1 MRRFIFIIIFGS
13 FLHTQAQQTA
23 IYLDAEKDYRLAI
36 ELFDKAKYAASQK
49 EFDKSFKTAGIS
61 EEARSNSSYYAAVCA
76 AELQNADA
84 EERLLAYIEQFPVS
98 SHYND
103 GVFALGKLYYQQ
115 KKWKKVIEQLQKV
128 NSPLLNDEQQAEYN
142 FKLGLAYYRTNDF
155 DNANKNFASVKDGSS
170 KYAPAAQY
178 YYAHSMYMS
187 RNYETALSAFMKLK
201 DNEAFAP
208 VIPYYVAQIY
218 FMQGKYD
225 ELLQYAVPLYEN
237 MNVNVKQNLAAQF
250 QNGLEIE
257 RMIAEAYYKKKQY
270 EKAIPYLKD
279 YVTNSG
285 GVTRTDYYELGYA
298 YTQTNDCKGAIP
310 MFQKVTNKA
319 DTLAQFAYYHLATCF
334 LNEGNKQGA
343 RSSFE
348 RSAKMDFDKVI
359 KEESQFNYA
368 KLSYELNFQNVALQS
383 FRDFIKDYPKS
394 PYVNEAN
401 ELVVSIYASTKNY
414 RDALTEIEKTKNM
427 SPALKQIYQRVA
439 YYRGVELFLD
449 GNSAEAI
456 NMFNTS
462 LKNPID
468 RNLAGLA
475 QYWKGEAQ
483 YRLLAYDDAISSY
496 NQFMYSEGASASP
509 FYAMANYNL
518 GYAYF
523 KKEDYNNAQ
532 KEFKDYINA
541 KPADKN
547 RYDDA
552 TLRLADSHFMLKNYS
567 DAVQYYD
574 MAINNN
580 AKSKDY
586 ALYEKSVLLG
596 IQKKGGDKVAT
607 LQKILSGSPKSQY
620 YDDALYESAQANLT
634 EGNNEQALAYYK
646 RIEKDYP
653 NSSYVKKALL
663 GQGLVYYNM
672 KRDNEAMQAFK
683 TLVQKYPNTAEAKEA
698 LIQLKN
704 IAVAQNKVEEYVTYV
719 KTVPNSDVSAS
730 AQDSLLYEAA
740 ELQYTQGNCNEAT
753 KNFDNYLQRFP
764 SGFFRANA
772 TYYKADCDFRN
783 KNFEQALAGY
793 NYIIELPKNSFTEKS
808 LLNAGIISYRMN
820 NYDKALQD
828 FEKLEAI
835 AENKDNVE
843 ASQAGQMRSAFKVN
857 QHEKAISNAQKVI
870 ASATDK
876 DLLNEAHLILA
887 KSALAKG
894 DLATAKTEFEIVA
907 KRTNSAMTAEATYS
921 LALIEYKLGNY
932 KQSKEVVMKL
942 THITPSY
949 DYWIAKG
956 FILLG
961 DDYVAMADTFQA
973 KETYKSIVQN
983 YQRDSADPED
993 LRAIAQE
1000 KLNAITNAEES
1011 QNKEMRKPEMAT
1023 DSLENEN

>member
-1 MRRFIFIIIFGS
+1 MQTAF
-13 FLHTQAQQTA
+13 AQQTA
-23 IYLDAEKDYRLAI
+23 IYLDAEKDYRLAV
-36 ELFDKAKYAASQK
+36 ELFDKAKYAAAQK
-49 EFDKSFKTAGIS
+49 MFDKTIKMHGIT
-61 EEARSNSSYYAAVCA
+61 EEAKSGSSYYAAVCA

-84 EERLLAYIEQFPVS
+84 EERLLSYLQDFPVS

-103 GVFALGKLYYQQ
+103 GMIALGKYYYR
-115 KKWKKVIEQLQKV
+115 KKAWKKVIEQMQKADA
-128 NSPLLNDEQQAEYN
+128 SLLSEDQKAEYN
-142 FKLGLAYYRTNDF
+142 YILGLAYYRTNDF
-155 DNANKNFASVKDGSS
+155 DNANKNFAAVKDGSS

-178 YYAHSMYMS
+178 YYAHSMYMAK
-187 RNYETALSAFMKLK
+187 NYETALAAFLKLK

-218 FMQGKYD
+218 YMQGKYD
-225 ELLQYAVPLYEN
+225 ELLAYAVPLYEN
-237 MNVNVKQNLAAQF
+237 MNVDVKKNLAAQF

-270 EKAIPYLKD
+270 DKAIPYLQD
-279 YVTNSG
+279 YVKNSG
-285 GVTRTDYYELGYA
+285 GVTQTDYYELGYA
-298 YTQTNDCKGAIP
+298 YTQTNDCKSAIP
-310 MFQKVTNKA
+310 MFQRVTAKS
-319 DTLAQFAYYHLATCF
+319 DTLSQFAYYHLATCF

-343 RSSFE
+343 RSAFE
-348 RSAKMDFDKVI
+348 SAAKMNFDNVI

-368 KLSYELNFQNVALQS
+368 KLSYELNFQNVALS
-383 FRDFIKDYPKS
+383 SLRNFIKEFPKS
-394 PYVNEAN
+394 DYVNEAN
-401 ELVVSIYASTKNY
+401 ELIVNIYASTRNY
-414 RDALTEIEKTKNM
+414 RDALAEIEKTKNM
-427 SPALKQIYQRVA
+427 SPAMKQIYQRVA
-439 YYRGVELFLD
+439 YYRGVELYLD

-468 RNLAGLA
+468 KNMAALA

-483 YRLLAYDDAISSY
+483 YRLLAFDDAITSY
-496 NQFMYSEGASASP
+496 NQFLYEGGASTTQ
-509 FYAMANYNL
+509 FYSVANYNL
-518 GYAYF
+518 GYSYF
-523 KKEDYNNAQ
+523 KKEDFSNAQ
-532 KEFKDYINA
+532 KQFREYIDA
-541 KPADKN
+541 KPIDKN

-567 DAVQYYD
+567 DAIRYYD
-574 MAINNN
+574 MAIDNN

-596 IQKKGGDKVAT
+596 IQNKAGDKMAT
-607 LQKILSGSPKSQY
+607 LNKILSGSPKSAY
-620 YDDALYESAQANLT
+620 FDDALYESAQANLT
-634 EGNNEQALAYYK
+634 AGNNEQALSNYK

-663 GQGLVYYNM
+663 GEGLVYYNM
-672 KRDNEAMQAFK
+672 KRDNDAMQAFK

-704 IAVAQNKVEEYVTYV
+704 IAVTQNKVEEYVAYV

-740 ELQYTQGNCNEAT
+740 ELQYTQGNCSEAT
-753 KNFDNYLQRFP
+753 KNFDSYLQRFP
-764 SGFFRANA
+764 NGFFRANA
-772 TYYKADCDFRN
+772 TYYKADCDFRG
-783 KNFEQALAGY
+783 KNYEQALTGY
-793 NYIIELPKNSFTEKS
+793 NFIIELPKNSFTEKS
-808 LLNAGIISYRMN
+808 LLNAGIISYRLN
-820 NYDKALQD
+820 QFDKSLDD

-843 ASQAGQMRSAFKVN
+843 AAQAGQMRSASKLN
-857 QHEKAISNAQKVI
+857 QYEKAISNAQKVI

-887 KSALAKG
+887 RAALAKG
-894 DLATAKTEFEIVA
+894 DLSTAKTEFEIVS

-921 LALIEYKLGNY
+921 LALIEYKLGNF

-942 THITPSY
+942 NHITPSY

-983 YQRDSADPED
+983 YQRDPADPDD
-993 LRAIAQE
+993 LHAIAQE
-1000 KLNAITNAEES
+1000 KLNALTSAEE
-1011 QNKEMRKPEMAT
+1011 NKNKDMRKPELLN
-1023 DSLENEN
+1023 DSLENEK

>member
-1 MRRFIFIIIFGS
+1 MKRLFYLIIFCTIQVSG
-13 FLHTQAQQTA
+13 QQTA
-23 IYLDAEKDYRLAI
+23 IYLDAEKDYRLAV
-36 ELFDKAKYAASQK
+36 ELFDKAKYAAAQK
-49 EFDKSFKTAGIS
+49 QFDKTFKTAGIS
-61 EEARSNSSYYAAVCA
+61 EEARSNSAYYAAVCA
-76 AELQNADA
+76 AEVQNADA
-84 EERLLAYIEQFPVS
+84 EERLVTYLQQFPVS
-98 SHYND
+98 SHYNE
-103 GVFALGKLYYQQ
+103 GLFALGKLYYQQ
-115 KKWKKVIEQLQKV
+115 KKWKKVIEQMQNV
-128 NSPLLNDEQQAEYN
+128 NAQMLSEEQSAEYN
-142 FKLGLAYYRTNDF
+142 FKTGYAYYRINDF
-155 DNANKNFASVKDGSS
+155 ENANKSFAAVKDGSS
-170 KYAPAAQY
+170 KYAPASQY

-187 RNYETALSAFMKLK
+187 RNYATALAAFMKLK

-208 VIPYYVAQIY
+208 VVPYYVAQIY
-218 FMQGKYD
+218 YMQGKYD
-225 ELLQYAVPLYEN
+225 ELLAYAVPLYEN
-237 MNVNVKQNLAAQF
+237 INVDVKKNLAAQY

-270 EKAIPYLKD
+270 DKSIPYLKD

-285 GVTRTDYYELGYA
+285 GVTRGDYYQLGYA
-298 YTQTNDCKGAIP
+298 NTQRDDCKSAIP
-310 MFQKVTNKA
+310 MFQKVTNKS

-348 RSAKMDFDKVI
+348 RSAKMDFDNVI

-383 FRDFIKDYPKS
+383 FRNFITAYPKS

-401 ELVVSIYASTKNY
+401 ELIVSIYASTKNY
-414 RDALTEIEKTKNM
+414 RDALAELQKTKNM
-427 SPALKQIYQRVA
+427 SPGMKQIYQRVA
-439 YYRGVELFLD
+439 YYHGVELLLN

-456 NMFNTS
+456 NLFNTS
-462 LKNPID
+462 LKNPVD
-468 RNLAGLA
+468 KNLAALA

-483 YRLLAYDDAISSY
+483 YRLHAYDDAITSY
-496 NQFMYSEGASASP
+496 NQFMYSDGASASP
-509 FYAMANYNL
+509 FYALANYNL
-518 GYAYF
+518 GYSYF

-552 TLRLADSHFMLKNYS
+552 TLRLADSYFMLKNYS
-567 DAVQYYD
+567 DAIQYYD

-634 EGNNEQALAYYK
+634 EGNNEQALSYYK

-672 KRDNEAMQAFK
+672 KKDDDAMRAFK

-704 IAVAQNKVEEYVTYV
+704 IAVTQNKVEDYVAYV

-740 ELQYTQGNCNEAT
+740 ELQYTQGNCSEAT
-753 KNFDNYLQRFP
+753 KNFDSYLQKFP
-764 SGFFRANA
+764 NGFFRANA
-772 TYYKADCDFRN
+772 TYYKADCDFRG
-783 KNFEQALAGY
+783 KNYEQALQGY
-793 NYIIELPKNSFTEKS
+793 NFIIELPKNSFTEKS
-808 LLNAGIISYRMN
+808 LLNAGIISYRLN
-820 NYDKALQD
+820 QYEKALED

-857 QHEKAISNAQKVI
+857 QHEKAIGNAQKVI

-894 DLATAKTEFEIVA
+894 DLQTAKSEFEIVA

-921 LALIEYKLGNY
+921 LAFIEYRLGNY

-961 DDYVAMADTFQA
+961 DNYVAMADTFQA

-983 YQRDSADPED
+983 YQRDPADPDD

-1000 KLNAITNAEES
+1000 KLSVLTSAEES
-1011 QNKEMRKPEMAT
+1011 LDKEMRKPEMIT